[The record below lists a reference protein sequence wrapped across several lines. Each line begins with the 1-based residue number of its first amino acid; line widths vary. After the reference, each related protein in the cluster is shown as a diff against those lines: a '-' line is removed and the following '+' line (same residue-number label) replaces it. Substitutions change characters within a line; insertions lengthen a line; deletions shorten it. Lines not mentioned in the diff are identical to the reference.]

1 MRDTDIWNRAVE
13 APFYPGALYILAMFY
28 TRKEIATRVSILY
41 AGNIVAVAFSGLI
54 AAATFSTLDGA
65 HGLEGWRWVS

>member
-1 MRDTDIWNRAVE
+1 
-13 APFYPGALYILAMFY
+13 MFY

-41 AGNIVAVAFSGLI
+41 AGNIVAVAFAGLI

-65 HGLEGWRWVS
+65 HGLQGWRWVSRVTLNIVLVF